1 MSKPQ
6 KDKPRKTYALSLN
19 RELMLEIQHLA
30 LDQDRYVNEL
40 AEEAFRDLLKKS
52 QAKKGFLP
60 KGK

>member
-1 MSKPQ
+1 MNKPK

-30 LDQDRYVNEL
+30 LDQDQYINEMT
-40 AEEAFRDLLKKS
+40 EEALQDLLKKYRE
-52 QAKKGFLP
+52 KKGLLP